1 MDPSFIRNF
10 CIIAHI
16 DHGKSTLADRLL
28 ELTGT
33 IDSRQ
38 MTAQIMDQMDLERE
52 RGITIKGK
60 AVRMDYEHSDGKNYQ
75 LNLIDTPGHADF
87 SYEVSRALA
96 SCEGAILI
104 VDASQGIQAQ
114 TLANAYLAAA
124 NDLTLIPV
132 LNKIDLPLAEPDR
145 VLGEMRQ
152 IFGFTPEEVI
162 LASAK
167 EGTGVSEILHAII
180 TRLECPK
187 GDQNSPLRA
196 LIFDSTYDSYKGVL
210 AYVRIVDGEVKTND
224 KLLMMSTHTNVE
236 ALEVGIFRPRT
247 ESNGELKTGE
257 VGYIA
262 TGLKNVHDC
271 RVGDTITLSQKPAE
285 TPLAGYTP
293 HKAMVYVGLYPAEG
307 ESYENLRDSL
317 DKLSLND
324 AALSYEPE
332 SSAALGPGFRLS
344 LLGVLHLEIVQER
357 LEREYGLKLIAT
369 APSVSYQ
376 VVLKGGRETFV
387 ENPADLPN
395 ISEIEEIREPWIE
408 MNVLIPSR
416 FIGPVME
423 LVTDRRGTYKR
434 MEYLAST
441 NESYDQT
448 GSVPEAR
455 VLLEYDLPFSEM
467 LVDFYDRLKTVT
479 RGFASMDYRFI
490 GQYSAPLVKLEILL
504 SGTPV
509 DALGFII
516 HRDKAYERGRALVE
530 QLRSL
535 IPRQLFEVAIQASIG
550 SRIIARETVRAL
562 RKDVLAKCY
571 GGDVTR
577 KRKLLQKQ
585 AEGKKRL
592 KRVGQVEVPQEAF
605 LALLKISS
613 K

>member
-1 MDPSFIRNF
+1 MDPAFIRNF

-28 ELTGT
+28 ERTGT
-33 IDSRQ
+33 VDSRQ
-38 MTAQIMDQMDLERE
+38 MTAQYLDQMDLERE
-52 RGITIKGK
+52 RGITIKGT
-60 AVRMDYEHSDGKNYQ
+60 AVRMNYKHTDGQDYQ

-114 TLANAYLAAA
+114 TLANAYLASA

-132 LNKIDLPLAEPDR
+132 LNKIDLPLAEPER
-145 VLGEMRQ
+145 VLDEMRQ
-152 IFGFTPEEVI
+152 IFGFTSDEII

-167 EGTGVSEILHAII
+167 EGTGVSEILEAII
-180 TRLECPK
+180 TRLEPPK
-187 GDQNSPLRA
+187 GDQTSPLRA
-196 LIFDSTYDSYKGVL
+196 LIFDSIYDSYKGVL
-210 AYVRIVDGEVKTND
+210 VYVRVVDGSVKTSD
-224 KLLMMSTHTNVE
+224 KLLMMNKRTSLE
-236 ALEVGIFRPRT
+236 ALEVGIFRPQT
-247 ESNGELKTGE
+247 ESTGELNTGE

-262 TGLKNVHDC
+262 TGLKNVHEC
-271 RVGDTITLSQKPAE
+271 QVGDTITVLPNPAE
-285 TPLAGYTP
+285 FPLVGYTP

-307 ESYENLRDSL
+307 ESYQSLRDSL

-332 SSAALGPGFRLS
+332 SSVALGPGFRLS

-376 VVLKGGRETFV
+376 VVLKTGREIFV
-387 ENPADLPN
+387 ENPADLPRV
-395 ISEIEEIREPWIE
+395 EDIEEIREPWIE
-408 MNVLIPSR
+408 MSILIPTQY
-416 FIGPVME
+416 IGPVMG

-434 MEYLAST
+434 MEYLASS
-441 NESYDQT
+441 NENHDQT
-448 GSVPEAR
+448 ISPSEAR

-490 GQYSAPLVKLEILL
+490 GLYAAPLVKLEILL

-516 HRDKAYERGRALVE
+516 HRDKAYDRGRALVE
-530 QLRSL
+530 QLRTL

-550 SRIIARETVRAL
+550 SRVIARESVRAL

-592 KRVGQVEVPQEAF
+592 KRIGQVEVPQEAF